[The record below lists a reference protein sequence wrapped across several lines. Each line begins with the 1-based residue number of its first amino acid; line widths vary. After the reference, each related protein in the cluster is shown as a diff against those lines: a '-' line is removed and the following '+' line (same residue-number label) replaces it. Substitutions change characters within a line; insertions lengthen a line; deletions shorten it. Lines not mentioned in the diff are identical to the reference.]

1 MSEIAVLKYN
11 EYMLLHFDVY
21 NERYEEQY
29 PNLRYK
35 ANVRVKF
42 TGNFSIYAY
51 NTIKM
56 GDLSWSGNMSY
67 PQWTNDSGWIGLNG
81 EINEAM
87 GCSRQKEFTWDCSCS
102 GFPNLSGKARLKT
115 PEIAKPTFEAFVS
128 DIDINSIVMN
138 GRFKS
143 NPYNLYALRV
153 YDIANKKYII
163 NKLDG
168 SSKITGL
175 TQNTDYEYYVEP
187 FMADLSGSKLDQK
200 KLTAKTLENY
210 KEILIKSVSFQINQ
224 VSDKADNVTINVST
238 TDDAHVVK
246 TVWGSGGDYRTVNGL
261 SITYE
266 NLPKNTEYS
275 MEVYATDTLDRDS
288 VAFRFKFNTTFTYME
303 VWVFDGYE
311 WDRGYSMM
319 LVNGKYKYCRLYYF
333 DGNNWLPAKTF
344 K

>member
-21 NERYEEQY
+21 NERYEGQY

-56 GDLSWSGNMSY
+56 GDLSWTGNMSY

-102 GFPNLSGKARLKT
+102 GWPNLSGKARLKT
-115 PEIAKPTFEAFVS
+115 PEIAKPTFEASVS
-128 DIDINSIVMN
+128 DIDINSIVVN

-168 SSKITGL
+168 SSKIT
-175 TQNTDYEYYVEP
+175 
-187 FMADLSGSKLDQK
+187 
-200 KLTAKTLENY
+200 
-210 KEILIKSVSFQINQ
+210 
-224 VSDKADNVTINVST
+224 
-238 TDDAHVVK
+238 
-246 TVWGSGGDYRTVNGL
+246 
-261 SITYE
+261 
-266 NLPKNTEYS
+266 
-275 MEVYATDTLDRDS
+275 
-288 VAFRFKFNTTFTYME
+288 
-303 VWVFDGYE
+303 
-311 WDRGYSMM
+311 
-319 LVNGKYKYCRLYYF
+319 
-333 DGNNWLPAKTF
+333 
-344 K
+344 